1 MTPGLTLTG
10 RVDLAGAKLT
20 RAEAR
25 DWLARAAVW
34 FETVGDVVLDAQLA
48 CDDGQPVLLITFH
61 PAADDVEIRLSSAG
75 MVRLTGATAPAGP
88 GYHAYLCEVAAAFAE
103 DFDIVWEQ
111 VEDATGFFR
120 SGDRAALEQRFLTYL
135 WRMCGE
141 QPTALGLPEDHG
153 FTYPGSV
160 LTPTGPRSCAWLAAV
175 AADPTAGRD
184 FFAWWQAERD
194 AAFYRRRA
202 ETFLW
207 CDFPWRAPL
216 TDDEAEITDQIAADL
231 EMAYSLDPAAPLP
244 WCAWA
249 EVLAA
254 LEADGG
260 ELTVQAV
267 DAELKRDVLRRAAMS
282 CTLTIGYR
290 RYPVRVPLGG
300 GWSIEVPGLFAEEW
314 DADGRTWHGW
324 DGSRRVAVEFGA
336 AGAGEPNFA
345 ETADESGRRVWR
357 LSGVAGESLL
367 CRIDVPSAADWGW
380 AEAVWQS
387 LRRVPVRPPV
397 ATGGL

>member
-1 MTPGLTLTG
+1 
-10 RVDLAGAKLT
+10 V
-20 RAEAR
+20 AR
-25 DWLARAAVW
+25 DWLARGAVW
-34 FETVGDVVLDAQLA
+34 FETAGDVVLDAQLA
-48 CDDGQPVLLITFH
+48 CDDGRPVLFVTLH
-61 PAADDVEIRLSSAG
+61 PAADDVEVRLSSAG
-75 MVRLTGATAPAGP
+75 VVRLTGTTAPAGP
-88 GYHAYLCEVAAAFAE
+88 GYHAYLCEVAAAFAA
-103 DFDIVWEQ
+103 DFDIAWEQ
-111 VEDATGFFR
+111 ADDPTGFFR
-120 SGDRAALEQRFLTYL
+120 SGDRAALEQHFLTHL

-141 QPTALGLPEDHG
+141 RPAALGLPEDHG

-160 LTPTGPRSCAWLAAV
+160 LTPTGPRPREWLAAV

-184 FFAWWQAERD
+184 FFAWWHPERD
-194 AAFYRRRA
+194 AAFYRGRA

-231 EMAYSLDPAAPLP
+231 EMAYSLDPDAPLP
-244 WCAWA
+244 WREWA

-260 ELTVQAV
+260 ERTVQGV
-267 DAELKRDVLRRAAMS
+267 EPELKREVLRRAANS
-282 CTLTIGYR
+282 GTPAIGYR

-300 GWSIEVPGLFAEEW
+300 GWSIEVPGSLAEEW
-314 DADGRTWHGW
+314 DADGRWHGW
-324 DGSRRVAVEFGA
+324 DESRRVTAQLGA
-336 AGAGEPNFA
+336 AGAGEPSFA
-345 ETADESGRRVWR
+345 ETADEFGRRVWR
-357 LSGVAGESLL
+357 LSGMAGESLA